1 MKKTLA
7 LFLAV
12 VMVLGLAACG
22 AKNPEDPAAT
32 EATDELF
39 IGYVI
44 SDMSHEWYQNINGAI

>member
-12 VMVLGLAACG
+12 VMVLGLAACS

-44 SDMSHEWYQNINGAI
+44 SDMSHEW